1 MTEYVPKHAS
11 DNAPRDTLETRTE
24 RMSTIMSLTVDQL
37 RDMLLTL
44 ALREPATFDA
54 VRFSAL

>member
-1 MTEYVPKHAS
+1 MAKHA
-11 DNAPRDTLETRTE
+11 APQTMTDTDAARSE
-24 RMSTIMSLTVDQL
+24 RMATIMDLTVEQL

-44 ALREPATFDA
+44 AIEEPATFDA